1 MVKRLQ
7 SLLSTRA
14 GGRGMTKIRYSK
26 DVDALL
32 LELSSEKIDYAEESG
47 QFIVHFSSK
56 GEPVLLEILNARD
69 FLLNS
74 LSSLVKETEVTI
86 S

>member
-1 MVKRLQ
+1 
-7 SLLSTRA
+7 
-14 GGRGMTKIRYSK
+14 MTKIKYSK

-32 LELSSEKIDYAEESG
+32 VELSQEPIDYAEESG
-47 QFIVHFSSK
+47 QFIVHFTK
-56 GEPVLLEILNARD
+56 AGEPVLLEILDARD

-74 LSSLVKETEVTI
+74 LSSLVKETEVTL